1 MFEIRYTVVDA
12 QGTVSFVGPGH
23 VLKMLVAACA
33 QMPADLAGLL
43 SHLRPLDRHFT
54 EYVENGLAVFDEHH
68 LPGSP
73 STVPAAGVPAAEPAG
88 KAGDGVFRVVDA
100 ASRQASLQPS
110 RAGVVVFNLVERRIV
125 QIHNT
130 YAEVQRE
137 GLGRLRRE
145 GRPVPTFYHYHLP
158 ATWRIVP

>member
-33 QMPADLAGLL
+33 QMPGDLAGLL
-43 SHLRPLDRHFT
+43 SHLRRLDGQFT
-54 EYVENGLAVFDEHH
+54 DSVEKGLAIFDEHNVAG
-68 LPGSP
+68 LPP
-73 STVPAAGVPAAEPAG
+73 TPAPNAPAALAAGENS
-88 KAGDGVFRVVDA
+88 GVFRVVDA

-110 RAGVVVFNLVERRIV
+110 RAGVVIFNLVERRIV

-130 YAEVQRE
+130 YADVQRE
-137 GLGRLRRE
+137 DRGRLRRQ
-145 GRPVPTFYHYHLP
+145 GRPVQTFYHYQLP
-158 ATWRIVP
+158 AAWRIVP